1 MGSIVSDAAGLL
13 DVIADDID
21 VANLAARLVVLAI
34 KVDLRLWVA
43 LHDFADALRHGHL
56 RILLSTQHIGHDC
69 NRRQRRGGA
78 ERQVQHGAQ
87 VLLELRGHATILGP
101 VAGVV
106 WAHRQLVDGDVFR
119 HAYSRGTRGG
129 RNDGAGV
136 LLRRKGEE
144 LHCKHASHAE
154 LGSYLDAYLHGALC
168 QLRGQVRGGCERFCT
183 DTISLHGLG
192 DRPSLHFAGG
202 AAGDEHGQLAGE
214 GYFFLSHQRGACCE
228 KFFYQR
234 LQLLR
239 GGEPHA
245 VAVVAAAAGFEAHV
259 IVDKR
264 GEIPRILHRVDSSK
278 AWHRGAQ
285 LGQLLA
291 HEQLVLRVEE
301 GGRLGLDV
309 ETVGDERL
317 DVLRGDVLVLK
328 SNRVRAFRSGGEHVE
343 IVVVTENDVRDHLG
357 GGLVWRGGQHA
368 QVDVELRGGRL
379 HHACKLAVSI
389 NSNEGFVLF
398 THSFNTSLG
407 AMIVRHTIFQNS
419 LMTALLDGIY
429 DGEMTIGELL
439 GKGNF
444 GIGTFDALDGE
455 MIILDGVCYQ
465 LRGDG
470 TATVADLDQ
479 GTPFAV
485 ATNFVP
491 RIKVA
496 APKGLKRE
504 ELSAFIDEVEP
515 SANYMYA
522 VRISGRFSNVVTRTV
537 VKQSKPYPP
546 MAQAVGGDKELRFS
560 DVEGIIGGFR
570 TPVFEKG
577 ISVPGCHVHFID
589 AARTSGGHVLDYTV
603 DEATIEL
610 CPGTD
615 LDLRLPLTHEFRSAN
630 LAPDDLDQQLH
641 TTEIKD

>member
-1 MGSIVSDAAGLL
+1 MGRIGGNAARVSDIL
-13 DVIADDID
+13 ADDIN
-21 VANLAARLVVLAI
+21 VTNLAAGLVVLAI
-34 KVDLRLWVA
+34 EVDLGLWVA
-43 LHDFADALRHGHL
+43 LHDVADAVGHRHGGVFV
-56 RILLSTQHIGHDC
+56 SSQDVGHDG
-69 NRRQRRGGA
+69 NRSKRLSRAQ
-78 ERQVQHGAQ
+78 RQVQDRTQ
-87 VLLELRGHATILGP
+87 VLFELGGHAAILSP

-106 WAHRQLVDGDVFR
+106 RAHGQLIDGDVFVGA
-119 HAYSRGTRGG
+119 HARRAGG
-129 RNDGAGV
+129 RSDDGAGV
-136 LLRRKGEE
+136 LLGGKSKE
-144 LHCKHASHAE
+144 LNGQHASHTE
-154 LGSYLDAYLHGALC
+154 FGGYLDTHLHSVLSKFW
-168 QLRGQVRGGCERFCT
+168 REVRGGRESLGT
-183 DTISLHGLG
+183 NAIALHGLG
-192 DRPSLHFAGG
+192 NRPGLNLTGR
-202 AAGDEHGQLAGE
+202 AAGHEYGELAGQVHLLFRHE
-214 GYFFLSHQRGACCE
+214 RRIGSKKLL
-228 KFFYQR
+228 YQR
-234 LQLLR
+234 LQLL
-239 GGEPHA
+239 GSGEPHA
-245 VAVVAAAAGFEAHV
+245 VAIVATAAGLKAHTALDELSKRAG
-259 IVDKR
+259 IV
-264 GEIPRILHRVDSSK
+264 HRLDGGK
-278 AWHRGAQ
+278 ARHRGAQ
-285 LGQLLA
+285 FRKLLA

-309 ETVGDERL
+309 VGGVDKRAHM
-317 DVLRGDVLVLK
+317 LRRHVLVFKGHSIGTFGRL
-328 SNRVRAFRSGGEHVE
+328 RQHLIV
-343 IVVVTENDVRDHLG
+343 VVVTEDDVRDDLR
-357 GGLVWRGGQHA
+357 GGLIRRGCQEA
-368 QVDVELRGGRL
+368 QMDIELSGGRL
-379 HHACKLAVSI
+379 HHARELAVSK
-389 NSNEGFVLF
+389 NSNGWLVLF
-398 THSFNTSLG
+398 THPFNTSLG

-504 ELSAFIDEVEP
+504 ELSAFIDELEP

-522 VRISGRFSNVVTRTV
+522 VRITGRFSNVVTRTV

-560 DVEGIIGGFR
+560 DVEGTIGGFR

>member
-234 LQLLR
+234 RQLLR

-264 GEIPRILHRVDSSK
+264 GEIPRILHRFDGGK
-278 AWHRGAQ
+278 ARHWGAQ

-301 GGRLGLDV
+301 GGRLGLNV

-328 SNRVRAFRSGGEHVE
+328 SNCVRAFRSGGEHVE
-343 IVVVTENDVRDHLG
+343 IVVVAQNDVRDHLG

-522 VRISGRFSNVVTRTV
+522 VRITGRFSNMVTRTV

-546 MAQAVGGDKELRFS
+546 MAQAVGGDKELRFN
-560 DVEGIIGGFR
+560 DVEGVIGGFR

-589 AARTSGGHVLDYTV
+589 AERTSGGHVLDYTV

>member
-1 MGSIVSDAAGLL
+1 MGRIGGNAARVSDIL
-13 DVIADDID
+13 ADDID
-21 VANLAARLVVLAI
+21 VTNLAASLVVLAI
-34 KVDLRLWVA
+34 EVDLGLWVA
-43 LHDFADALRHGHL
+43 FHDVADALWHRHGWVFVG
-56 RILLSTQHIGHDC
+56 SQHIGHGG
-69 NRRQRRGGA
+69 NRSQWLSRAQ
-78 ERQVQHGAQ
+78 RQVQDRTQ
-87 VLLELRGHATILGP
+87 VLLELRGYTAVLGP

-106 WAHRQLVDGDVFR
+106 RAHGQLIDRDVLVR
-119 HAYSRGTRGG
+119 THTRRARGG
-129 RNDGAGV
+129 GDDRSSI
-136 LLRRKGEE
+136 LRRGKSKE
-144 LHCKHASHAE
+144 LDGQHTGHSE
-154 LGSYLDAYLHGALC
+154 LGGNLDAYLHSVLSKFW
-168 QLRGQVRGGCERFCT
+168 RKVRGGRESLGT
-183 DTISLHGLG
+183 NAIALHGLG
-192 DRPSLHFAGG
+192 NRPCLGLTGG
-202 AAGDEHGQLAGE
+202 AARHEHRQLAGQVHLLFRHE
-214 GYFFLSHQRGACCE
+214 RRIGSKKLL
-228 KFFYQR
+228 YQR
-234 LQLLR
+234 LEFLSR
-239 GGEPHA
+239 WEPHA
-245 VAVVAAAAGFEAHV
+245 VAVVAAAAGFEAHTS
-259 IVDKR
+259 VDELRKSTC
-264 GEIPRILHRVDSSK
+264 ILHRLDGSK
-278 AWHRGAQ
+278 ARHRGAQ
-285 LGQLLA
+285 FRKLLA
-291 HEQLVLRVEE
+291 HEQLVLRVKEC
-301 GGRLGLDV
+301 GRLGLDV
-309 ETVGDERL
+309 VGGVDKRAHM
-317 DVLRGDVLVLK
+317 LRRHVLVFKGHSIGTFGRL
-328 SNRVRAFRSGGEHVE
+328 RQHL
-343 IVVVTENDVRDHLG
+343 IVVIVTKNDVRNDLRGGLARLG
-357 GGLVWRGGQHA
+357 GQEA
-368 QVDVELRGGRL
+368 QVDIELSGGRL
-379 HHACKLAVSI
+379 HHARELAVSK
-389 NSNEGFVLF
+389 NSNGWLVLF
-398 THSFNTSLG
+398 THPFNTSLE

-504 ELSAFIDEVEP
+504 ELSTFIDDVEP

-522 VRISGRFSNVVTRTV
+522 VRITGRFSNVVTRTV

-546 MAQAVGGDKELRFS
+546 LTQAVGGDKELRFS
-560 DVEGIIGGFR
+560 DVEGTIGGFR

>member
-1 MGSIVSDAAGLL
+1 MLFKL
-13 DVIADDID
+13 
-21 VANLAARLVVLAI
+21 
-34 KVDLRLWVA
+34 
-43 LHDFADALRHGHL
+43 
-56 RILLSTQHIGHDC
+56 
-69 NRRQRRGGA
+69 GGYTA
-78 ERQVQHGAQ
+78 V
-87 VLLELRGHATILGP
+87 LGP

-106 WAHRQLVDGDVFR
+106 RAHGQLVDGDIFVSA
-119 HAYSRGTRGG
+119 HARRAGG
-129 RNDGAGV
+129 RSDDGAGV
-136 LLRRKGEE
+136 LLGGKSKE
-144 LHCKHASHAE
+144 LNGQHASHTE
-154 LGSYLDAYLHGALC
+154 FGGYLDTHLHSVLSKFW
-168 QLRGQVRGGCERFCT
+168 REVRGGRESLGT
-183 DTISLHGLG
+183 NAIALHGLG
-192 DRPSLHFAGG
+192 NRPCLDLTGG
-202 AAGDEHGQLAGE
+202 AARHEHRQLAGQVHLLFRHE
-214 GYFFLSHQRGACCE
+214 RRIGSKKLL
-228 KFFYQR
+228 YQR
-234 LQLLR
+234 LEFLSR
-239 GGEPHA
+239 WEPHA
-245 VAVVAAAAGFEAHV
+245 VAVVAAAAGFEAHTS
-259 IVDKR
+259 VDELRKSTC
-264 GEIPRILHRVDSSK
+264 ILHRLDGSK
-278 AWHRGAQ
+278 ARHWGAQ
-285 LGQLLA
+285 FGKLLA

-309 ETVGDERL
+309 VGGVDKRAHM
-317 DVLRGDVLVLK
+317 LRRHVLVFKGHSIGTFGRL
-328 SNRVRAFRSGGEHVE
+328 RQHLIV
-343 IVVVTENDVRDHLG
+343 VVVTEDDVRDDLR
-357 GGLVWRGGQHA
+357 GGLIRRGCQEA
-368 QVDVELRGGRL
+368 QMDIELSGGRL
-379 HHACKLAVSI
+379 HHARELAVSK
-389 NSNEGFVLF
+389 NSNGWFMLF
-398 THSFNTSLG
+398 THPFNTSLG

-455 MIILDGVCYQ
+455 MIVLDGVCYQ

-504 ELSAFIDEVEP
+504 ELSTFIDDAEP

-522 VRISGRFSNVVTRTV
+522 VRITGRFSNVVTRTV

-546 MAQAVGGDKELRFS
+546 LTQAVGGDKELRFENI
-560 DVEGIIGGFR
+560 DGVIGGFR

>member
-1 MGSIVSDAAGLL
+1 MGGIVGDAAGFLHVL
-13 DVIADDID
+13 TNDVDMAD
-21 VANLAARLVVLAI
+21 LAARLVVLAVE
-34 KVDLRLWVA
+34 VDLRLWVA
-43 LHDFADALRHGHL
+43 LHHFADALRHGHL
-56 RILLSTQHIGHDC
+56 RIFFGTQHIGHHRD
-69 NRRQRRGGA
+69 RGQGCGRA
-78 ERQVQHGAQ
+78 QRQVQHGAQ

-101 VAGVV
+101 VAGIVR
-106 WAHRQLVDGDVFR
+106 AHGQLVDGDILLNNR
-119 HAYSRGTRGG
+119 TRRTGG
-129 RNDGAGV
+129 GSNDGAGV
-136 LLRRKGEE
+136 LLRGEGKE

-154 LGSYLDAYLHGALC
+154 LGSYLDAYLNGALC
-168 QLRGQVRGGCERFCT
+168 QLRGQVRGGCERFGANA
-183 DTISLHGLG
+183 IALHGLG

-202 AAGDEHGQLAGE
+202 AAGDEHGQLAGK
-214 GYFFLSHQRGACCE
+214 GHFFLSHQRGACRE

-239 GGEPHA
+239 RGEPHA
-245 VAVVAAAAGFEAHV
+245 MAVVAAAAGFETHV
-259 IVDKR
+259 TVDKR
-264 GEIPRILHRVDSSK
+264 GKIPRILHRVDSSK

-301 GGRLGLDV
+301 GGRLGLNV

-328 SNRVRAFRSGGEHVE
+328 SNCVRAFRSGGEHVE
-343 IVVVTENDVRDHLG
+343 IVVVAQNDVRDHLG

-368 QVDVELRGGRL
+368 QVDVELSRGRL
-379 HHACKLAVSI
+379 HHARKLAISK
-389 NSNEGFVLF
+389 NSNGWFVLF

-455 MIILDGVCYQ
+455 MIILDGICYQ

-522 VRISGRFSNVVTRTV
+522 VRITGRFSNVVTRTV

-546 MAQAVGGDKELRFS
+546 MAQAVGGDKELCFN
-560 DVEGIIGGFR
+560 DVEGVIGGFR

-589 AARTSGGHVLDYTV
+589 AERTSGGHVLDYTV

>member
-1 MGSIVSDAAGLL
+1 MS
-13 DVIADDID
+13 
-21 VANLAARLVVLAI
+21 
-34 KVDLRLWVA
+34 
-43 LHDFADALRHGHL
+43 
-56 RILLSTQHIGHDC
+56 
-69 NRRQRRGGA
+69 
-78 ERQVQHGAQ
+78 
-87 VLLELRGHATILGP
+87 
-101 VAGVV
+101 GVV
-106 WAHRQLVDGDVFR
+106 WAHGQLVDRDILFHNR
-119 HAYSRGTRGG
+119 SRGTRSG
-129 RNDGAGV
+129 RDDAASI
-136 LLRRKGEE
+136 LLRGEGE
-144 LHCKHASHAE
+144 KLHCQHTRNAQLS
-154 LGSYLDAYLHGALC
+154 GYLDAYLHGALR
-168 QLRGQVRGGCERFCT
+168 QLRGQVRGRGKSLSA
-183 DTISLHGLG
+183 DPISLHRLG
-192 DRPSLHFAGG
+192 DRPGLDLARGT
-202 AAGDEHGQLAGE
+202 AGDEHGQLAGKSN
-214 GYFFLSHQRGACCE
+214 FFLSHERGACCE
-228 KFFYQR
+228 ELLYQR

-245 VAVVAAAAGFEAHV
+245 MAVVAAAAGFEAHV
-259 IVDKR
+259 TVDKR
-264 GEIPRILHRVDSSK
+264 GEIPRILHRFDGGK
-278 AWHRGAQ
+278 ARHRGAQ
-285 LGQLLA
+285 LGQLLT
-291 HEQLVLRVEE
+291 HEELVLRIEE
-301 GGRLGLDV
+301 SGRLWLDV
-309 ETVGDERL
+309 EAVGDETL

-328 SNRVRAFRSGGEHVE
+328 GDRIRAFRGGGEHVE
-343 IVVVTENDVRDHLG
+343 IVIVTEHDVRNDLC
-357 GGLVWRGGQHA
+357 GGLVWCGSQHA
-368 QVDVELRGGRL
+368 QVDVELGGGRL
-379 HHACKLAVSI
+379 HHARKLAVSI

-504 ELSAFIDEVEP
+504 ELSAFIDEIEP

-522 VRISGRFSNVVTRTV
+522 VRITGRFSNVVTRTV

-546 MAQAVGGDKELRFS
+546 MAQAVGGDKELRFN

>member
-1 MGSIVSDAAGLL
+1 MGGVVRTTPCLF
-13 DVIADDID
+13 DVLADDID
-21 VANLAARLVVLAI
+21 VANFATSLVVLAVQ
-34 KVDLRLWVA
+34 VDLGLRVA
-43 LHDFADALRHGHL
+43 LHDRADTLGHRHG
-56 RILLSTQHIGHDC
+56 RVFVGSQHVGHDG
-69 NRRQRRGGA
+69 NRSQRLGRA
-78 ERQVQHGAQ
+78 QRQVQNRAQ
-87 VLLELRGHATILGP
+87 VLLKLRGYTAVLGP

-106 WAHRQLVDGDVFR
+106 RAHGQLVNGDILLHH
-119 HAYSRGTRGG
+119 HAGGTGG
-129 RNDGAGV
+129 RRDNGARILLSTKSEEFNGQNAGHSE
-136 LLRRKGEE
+136 LGGNLDTDLQSSLGQLRRE
-144 LHCKHASHAE
+144 
-154 LGSYLDAYLHGALC
+154 
-168 QLRGQVRGGCERFCT
+168 VRGWGK
-183 DTISLHGLG
+183 SLGTNTLALDGLRH
-192 DRPSLHFAGG
+192 RPCLDLTGG
-202 AAGDEHGQLAGE
+202 AACHKYGQLPSQSDL
-214 GYFFLSHQRGACCE
+214 FLGHERSIRG
-228 KFFYQR
+228 KKLFYQR
-234 LQLLR
+234 FQLLGR
-239 GGEPHA
+239 GEPHA
-245 VAVVAAAAGFEAHV
+245 VAVIATAAGLEAHAAFNQL
-259 IVDKR
+259 
-264 GEIPRILHRVDSSK
+264 GESAGILHRLDGGE
-278 AWHRGAQ
+278 ARHRGTQ
-285 LGQLLA
+285 VGELLA

-301 GGRLGLDV
+301 GGRLRVDV
-309 ETVGDERL
+309 VGGVDKRAHM
-317 DVLRGDVLVLK
+317 LRRHVLVFK
-328 SNRVRAFRSGGEHVE
+328 GHSIGAFGRLRQHL
-343 IVVVTENDVRDHLG
+343 IVVVITEDDVRDDL
-357 GGLVWRGGQHA
+357 RGRLIRRGRQEA
-368 QVDVELRGGRL
+368 QVDVELSGSRL
-379 HHACKLAVSI
+379 HHARKLAVSK
-389 NSNEGFVLF
+389 NSNDRFVLF
-398 THSFNTSLG
+398 THPFNTSLG
-407 AMIVRHTIFQNS
+407 VMIVRHTIFQNS

-491 RIKVA
+491 RIKVD

-504 ELSAFIDEVEP
+504 ELSAFIDELEP

-522 VRISGRFSNVVTRTV
+522 VRITGRFSNVVTRTV

-560 DVEGIIGGFR
+560 DVEGTIGGFR